1 MKIIQILVLLLCIN
15 FTAQAQRR
23 TKVVPAP
30 QPPGVPIDGGL
41 LALLL
46 GGGAFAKKY
55 YQTEKTSK

>member
-23 TKVVPAP
+23 TIIVPAP

-55 YQTEKTSK
+55 YQTEKTLK

>member
-23 TKVVPAP
+23 TIVVPAP

-55 YQTEKTSK
+55 YPTQKNMK